1 MQTLLRTLKS
11 LHLRIFLVIIMS
23 FLVPTIAITAG
34 FLKLYE
40 SRQIQSDISS
50 VNSIAMSLNTQI
62 ATTGYL
68 QDPSLDFLNAEFTA
82 LANGYSGRIMVMDS
96 SLVVVSDTYGVDQGK
111 TMLWR
116 NVVQAANGSGNSYYD
131 RSGNNLIVAVPI
143 PALASL
149 ADTQKKMTI
158 SKGSLGNDTE
168 PVDVSDEE
176 SSVLGV
182 LLVVKSA
189 SYISQNIAFM
199 TDVSWEVILIS
210 IIVSLAFALL
220 CSSHMTMRL
229 KKIAAGIR
237 QAQEEAQTSLPL
249 VGYTEA
255 VDISEAFNAY
265 HTKMQ
270 DMDESRNEFV
280 SNVSHELKTPLASIK
295 VLADSINSMGDAAP
309 IEMYREFMGDITSEI
324 DRENNVINDLL
335 SLVKLDRSGVNMNI
349 SSVVMN
355 DMMESLL
362 KRLRPLAENS
372 QVELVLESFR
382 PVIAEVDETKLTLAL
397 MNLVENG
404 IKYNHEGGYVHVSL
418 NSDHQYCYIRV
429 EDSGMGIPADSI
441 DRIFERFFR
450 VDKSHS
456 REIGGT
462 GLGLAITSNVI
473 KLHHGEIRVSS
484 EVDHGTTFDVRLP
497 LRYIEKED
505 LA

>member
-1 MQTLLRTLKS
+1 
-11 LHLRIFLVIIMS
+11 
-23 FLVPTIAITAG
+23 
-34 FLKLYE
+34 
-40 SRQIQSDISS
+40 
-50 VNSIAMSLNTQI
+50 
-62 ATTGYL
+62 
-68 QDPSLDFLNAEFTA
+68 
-82 LANGYSGRIMVMDS
+82 
-96 SLVVVSDTYGVDQGK
+96 
-111 TMLWR
+111 
-116 NVVQAANGSGNSYYD
+116 
-131 RSGNNLIVAVPI
+131 
-143 PALASL
+143 
-149 ADTQKKMTI
+149 
-158 SKGSLGNDTE
+158 
-168 PVDVSDEE
+168 
-176 SSVLGV
+176 
-182 LLVVKSA
+182 
-189 SYISQNIAFM
+189 
-199 TDVSWEVILIS
+199 
-210 IIVSLAFALL
+210 
-220 CSSHMTMRL
+220 
-229 KKIAAGIR
+229 
-237 QAQEEAQTSLPL
+237 
-249 VGYTEA
+249 
-255 VDISEAFNAY
+255 
-265 HTKMQ
+265 
-270 DMDESRNEFV
+270 
-280 SNVSHELKTPLASIK
+280 
-295 VLADSINSMGDAAP
+295 MGDAAP

-404 IKYNHEGGYVHVSL
+404 IKYNHDGGYVHVSL